1 MCVTVY
7 RDLSLSWFSR
17 ELGWPRVFYS
27 LEHFLVKVRS
37 VRRDEIREL
46 LAKAPREKERGGREF
61 FFCCCC
67 VRVSFVFGVLG

>member
-61 FFCCCC
+61 FFVVVVVC
-67 VRVSFVFGVLG
+67 VCLSFSGF